1 MNARKLGALTVSTIG
16 MGCMGL
22 SHGCGDIPDRAYSV
36 WKPSAGP
43 TG

>member
-1 MNARKLGALTVSTIG
+1 MNARKLGALTVSPIG

-22 SHGCGDIPDRAYSV
+22 ATAAAAFPTGRTV